1 MPTATSAA
9 PPAPAARKKLSS
21 VAIGLIGMLACAT
34 LFGIVVLAASVWL
47 LGIGWSLFTDQAR
60 TALQADAVV
69 QEHIGQIHT
78 MRVDLY
84 RTSLAQGSE
93 EFVFNVEGDRGA
105 GRVQATWVSAD
116 SEQEILT
123 DGELIMRDGRH
134 FALPA
139 ADDNELETETETE
152 TESESEIET
161 ESEIEAESE
170 MQTDAGTSLEERA

>member
-1 MPTATSAA
+1 M
-9 PPAPAARKKLSS
+9 
-21 VAIGLIGMLACAT
+21 AIGLIGMLACAT